1 MNYRP
6 TLIVVREGNMDDG
19 SSRPAVQGLV
29 EQYVGGTLSR
39 RQFVKGALALGLGMT
54 TIGGILAACS
64 TGTNNTSGTPKKGGT
79 LKEGYDLDF
88 SRLDPINTNWYDP
101 AFYAVYES
109 LVTNDPQG
117 NYVPQIAS
125 SWTVA
130 PDGLSVT
137 FKIRSG
143 LKFQSG
149 APLNAAAIKSVYD
162 GIADPK
168 NGSPLGSVWVPVAS
182 TDAPDD
188 TTLVIKL
195 KHPYFD
201 LFNIVKTGYWDI
213 INMAY
218 RTQLGD
224 KYGQQGVDGSGPFTL
239 TEWVPGSHTSVKRWE
254 GYPGTVTP
262 FIQNKGKPY
271 LDGINWLTIL
281 DAPQRAIQIQNGEID
296 TLRGPAF
303 QDITRLQADSNLTV
317 TQLKEWS
324 GYFFSLNFKRTDLGF
339 NDVNVRQALSHAIDR
354 ASIVKALLFSHGE
367 PLYGPI
373 TSADKSYTK
382 DVEQFNQF
390 DVAKSKSMLA
400 AAGWKAGSDGILVKN
415 GKRFSFEM
423 IIQAES
429 FNQQLGSVIQ
439 AQLKT
444 VGVDLKVSSLDRGTF
459 FNKAFANPDSVMFFY
474 LWPVPI
480 DVVTLFVNSVN
491 ANGKGPNWG
500 NAVVPQVDAAIA
512 AWQSAA
518 NQDALVAA
526 GKQFQ
531 LAIAEQLPFV
541 PVINRDAFWVNRKN
555 VHGWTPDQW
564 NLYPYYN
571 DVWLD

>member
-1 MNYRP
+1 MS
-6 TLIVVREGNMDDG
+6 DFK
-19 SSRPAVQGLV
+19 SQPAVQGLV
-29 EQYVGGTLSR
+29 AQYVDGGLSR
-39 RQFVKGALALGLGMT
+39 RLGMT
-54 TIGGILAACS
+54 TIGALLAACNS
-64 TGTNNTSGTPKKGGT
+64 TTGGGSTTPKTGGT

-117 NYVPQIAS
+117 NYVPQVAS
-125 SWTVA
+125 SWTVSG
-130 PDGLSVT
+130 DGLTVT

-143 LKFQSG
+143 LKFHSG
-149 APLNAAAIKSVYD
+149 ATLDATAIKAVYD

-168 NGSPLGSVWVPVAS
+168 NGSPLGSVWAPVAS
-182 TDAPDD
+182 TDAPDP

-213 INMAY
+213 VNMAY
-218 RTQLGD
+218 RAQLGD
-224 KYGQQGVDGSGPFTL
+224 KYGQQGVDGSGPFQL
-239 TEWVPGSHTSVKRWE
+239 VDWVPGSHTSVKRWAN
-254 GYPGTVTP
+254 YPGSVTP
-262 FIQNKGKPY
+262 SIQNKGKPY
-271 LDGINWLTIL
+271 LDGINWITIL

-303 QDITRLQADSNLTV
+303 QDIGRLQADKTLTV

-324 GYFFSLNFKRTDLGF
+324 GYFFTTNFGRTDLGF
-339 NDVNVRQALSHAIDR
+339 DKVNVRQALSHAVDR
-354 ASIVKALLFSHGE
+354 AGIVKALLFGHGE

-373 TSADKSYTK
+373 TTADKSYTK

-390 DVAKSKSMLA
+390 DVAKANSLLA
-400 AAGWKAGSDGILVKN
+400 AEGWKAGSDGILTKN
-415 GKRFSFEM
+415 GVRFAFEM

-429 FNQQLGSVIQ
+429 FNQQLGSALQ
-439 AQLKT
+439 AQMKT
-444 VGVDLKVSSLDRGTF
+444 IGVDLKVTSLDRGTF
-459 FNKAFANPDSVMFFY
+459 FNRAFAIPDSLMFFY

-480 DVVTLFVNSVN
+480 DVVTLFVNSAN
-491 ANGKGPNWG
+491 AHGKGPNWS
-500 NAVVPQVDAAIA
+500 NAVIPQMDQAVA

-518 NQDALVAA
+518 NEGQLIAA

-531 LAIAEQLPFV
+531 LAVAEQLPFV
-541 PVINRDAFWVNRKN
+541 PVINRDAFWVNRQN
-555 VHGWTPDQW
+555 VHGWHPDQW

-571 DVWLD
+571 DVWLG

>member
-1 MNYRP
+1 MIER
-6 TLIVVREGNMDDG
+6 
-19 SSRPAVQGLV
+19 SSQAAVHGLV
-29 EQYVGGTLSR
+29 SQYLDGGLSR
-39 RQFVKGALALGLGMT
+39 RQFVKGTLALGLSMT
-54 TIGGILAACS
+54 TIGALLAACS
-64 TGTNNTSGTPKKGGT
+64 NSSTNTSGTPKKGGT

-109 LVTNDPQG
+109 LVTNDAQG
-117 NYVPQIAS
+117 NYVPQIAE
-125 SWTVA
+125 SWSVSG
-130 PDGLSVT
+130 DGLKAT

-149 APLNAAAIKSVYD
+149 APLNAAAIKAVYD

-168 NGSPLGSVWVPVAS
+168 NGSPLGSIWVPVAS
-182 TDAPDD
+182 TEAPDD
-188 TTLVIKL
+188 TTLIINL

-213 INMAY
+213 VNMAF
-218 RTQLGD
+218 RAQLGD

-239 TEWVPGSHTSVKRWE
+239 TEWVPGSHTTVKRWE
-254 GYPGTVTP
+254 SYPGTVTP

-303 QDITRLQADSNLTV
+303 QDISRLQSDSNLTV
-317 TQLKEWS
+317 TKLKEWS

-339 NDVNVRQALSHAIDR
+339 DTVNVRQALSHAIDR

-390 DVAKSKSMLA
+390 DVNKAKSMLSD
-400 AAGWKAGSDGILVKN
+400 AGWKAGSDGILAKN
-415 GKRFSFEM
+415 GKRFQFEM

-518 NQDALVAA
+518 NQDQLITA

-531 LAIAEQLPFV
+531 LACAEQLPFV
-541 PVINRDAFWVNRKN
+541 PVINRDAFWVSRKN
-555 VHGWTPDQW
+555 VHGWQPDQW

>member
-1 MNYRP
+1 MSER
-6 TLIVVREGNMDDG
+6 
-19 SSRPAVQGLV
+19 SSQSAVYGLV
-29 EQYVGGTLSR
+29 SQYLDGGLSR
-39 RQFVKGALALGLGMT
+39 RQFVKGTLALGLSMT
-54 TIGGILAACS
+54 TIGALLAACTNSS
-64 TGTNNTSGTPKKGGT
+64 TSTSGTPKRGGT

-109 LVTNDPQG
+109 LVTNDANG
-117 NYVPQIAS
+117 NYVPQIAE
-125 SWTVA
+125 SWSVSG
-130 PDGLSVT
+130 DGLKAT

-149 APLNAAAIKSVYD
+149 APLNAAAIKAVYD

-168 NGSPLGSVWVPVAS
+168 NGSPLGSIWVPVAS
-182 TDAPDD
+182 TEAPDE
-188 TTLVIKL
+188 TTLIINL

-213 INMAY
+213 VNMAF
-218 RTQLGD
+218 RAQLGD
-224 KYGQQGVDGSGPFTL
+224 KYGQQGVDGSGPVTL

-254 GYPGTVTP
+254 SYPGTVTP

-271 LDGINWLTIL
+271 LDGINWLAIL

-303 QDITRLQADSNLTV
+303 QDIDRLQADSNLTV
-317 TQLKEWS
+317 TKLKEWS

-339 NDVNVRQALSHAIDR
+339 DTVNVRQALSHAIDR
-354 ASIVKALLFSHGE
+354 SSIVKALLFTHGE

-373 TSADKSYTK
+373 TSADKTYTK

-390 DVAKSKSMLA
+390 DVNKSKSMLSD
-400 AAGWKAGSDGILVKN
+400 AGWKAGSDGILVKN
-415 GKRFSFEM
+415 GKRFQFEM

-480 DVVTLFVNSVN
+480 DVVTLFVNSAN

-500 NAVVPQVDAAIA
+500 NAVVPQVDAAIT
-512 AWQSAA
+512 AWQSAG
-518 NQDALVAA
+518 NQDQLIAA

-531 LAIAEQLPFV
+531 LACAEQLPFV
-541 PVINRDAFWVNRKN
+541 PVINRDAFWVSRKR
-555 VHGWTPDQW
+555 VHGWQPDQW

>member
-1 MNYRP
+1 MNDR
-6 TLIVVREGNMDDG
+6 
-19 SSRPAVQGLV
+19 SSQAAVHGLV
-29 EQYVGGTLSR
+29 SQYLDGGLSR
-39 RQFVKGALALGLGMT
+39 RQFVKGALAIGLSMT
-54 TIGGILAACS
+54 TVGALLAACS
-64 TGTNNTSGTPKKGGT
+64 TSSNNTSTTPKVGGT

-109 LVTNDPQG
+109 LVTNDRAG
-117 NYVPQIAS
+117 KYVPQIAESWNVS
-125 SWTVA
+125 S
-130 PDGLSVT
+130 DGLTAT
-137 FKIRSG
+137 FKIRTG

-149 APLNAAAIKSVYD
+149 ATLDSTAIKAVYD

-168 NGSPLGSVWVPVAS
+168 NGSPLGSIWVPVAS
-182 TDAPDD
+182 TEAPDA
-188 TTLVIKL
+188 TTLIINL

-213 INMAY
+213 VNMAY
-218 RTQLGD
+218 RKQLGD
-224 KYGQQGVDGSGPFTL
+224 KYGQQGGDGSGPFTL
-239 TEWVPGSHTSVKRWE
+239 TEWVPGSHTAGKRWE
-254 GYPGTVTP
+254 SYPGTGSP

-271 LDGINWLTIL
+271 LDGITWTAIL

-339 NDVNVRQALSHAIDR
+339 DTVNIRQALSHAIDR
-354 ASIVKALLFSHGE
+354 ASIVKALLFTHGE

-373 TSADKSYTK
+373 TSSDKSYTK
-382 DVEQFNQF
+382 DVEKFNQF
-390 DVAKSKSMLA
+390 DVNKSKSMLSD
-400 AAGWKAGSDGILVKN
+400 AGWKAGSDGILVKN
-415 GKRFSFEM
+415 GKRFQFEM

-512 AWQSAA
+512 AWQSAPD
-518 NQDALVAA
+518 QGALVAA

-555 VHGWTPDQW
+555 VHGWHPDQW

>member
-1 MNYRP
+1 MNDR
-6 TLIVVREGNMDDG
+6 
-19 SSRPAVQGLV
+19 SSQAAVHGLV
-29 EQYVGGTLSR
+29 SQYLDGGLSR
-39 RQFVKGALALGLGMT
+39 RQFVKGTLALGLGMT
-54 TIGGILAACS
+54 TIGALLAACANS
-64 TGTNNTSGTPKKGGT
+64 NTPGSGTPKRGGT

-109 LVTNDPQG
+109 LLPNAAQG

-125 SWTVA
+125 SWKVA
-130 PDGLSVT
+130 SDGLTAT
-137 FKIRSG
+137 FKIRTG

-149 APLNAAAIKSVYD
+149 ATLDAAAIKAVYD

-182 TDAPDD
+182 TEAPDP
-188 TTLVIKL
+188 TTLIIKL

-213 INMAY
+213 VNMAF

-239 TEWVPGSHTSVKRWE
+239 TEWVPGSHTSVKRWDA
-254 GYPGTVTP
+254 YPGTVTP

-303 QDITRLQADSNLTV
+303 QDITRLQADTNLTV
-317 TQLKEWS
+317 TKLKEWS

-354 ASIVKALLFSHGE
+354 ASIVKALLFTHGE

-382 DVEQFNQF
+382 DVEQFKQF
-390 DVAKSKSMLA
+390 DVAKAKSMLS
-400 AAGWKAGSDGILVKN
+400 AAGWQAGSDGILVKG

-439 AQLKT
+439 AQLKN
-444 VGVDLKVSSLDRGTF
+444 VGVDLKVTSLDRGTF

-474 LWPVPI
+474 
-480 DVVTLFVNSVN
+480 
-491 ANGKGPNWG
+491 
-500 NAVVPQVDAAIA
+500 
-512 AWQSAA
+512 
-518 NQDALVAA
+518 
-526 GKQFQ
+526 
-531 LAIAEQLPFV
+531 
-541 PVINRDAFWVNRKN
+541 
-555 VHGWTPDQW
+555 
-564 NLYPYYN
+564 
-571 DVWLD
+571 

>member
-1 MNYRP
+1 
-6 TLIVVREGNMDDG
+6 MDDG

-29 EQYVGGTLSR
+29 EQYVGGARSR

-64 TGTNNTSGTPKKGGT
+64 TGTNTTSGTPKKGGT

-130 PDGLSVT
+130 ADGLSVT

-149 APLNAAAIKSVYD
+149 APLNATAIKAVYD

-254 GYPGTVTP
+254 DYPGTVTP

-271 LDGINWLTIL
+271 LDIS
-281 DAPQRAIQIQNGEID
+281 
-296 TLRGPAF
+296 
-303 QDITRLQADSNLTV
+303 RLQADSKLTV
-317 TQLKEWS
+317 TKLKEWS

-382 DVEQFNQF
+382 DVEKFNQF
-390 DVAKSKSMLA
+390 DVAKAKSMLD
-400 AAGWKAGSDGILVKN
+400 AAGWKAGSDGILVKG
-415 GKRFSFEM
+415 GKKFTFEM

-439 AQLKT
+439 AQLKA

-518 NQDALVAA
+518 NQDSLVAA

-555 VHGWTPDQW
+555 VHGWQPDQW

>member
-1 MNYRP
+1 MNSG
-6 TLIVVREGNMDDG
+6 I
-19 SSRPAVQGLV
+19 SQPAVHSLV
-29 EQYVGGTLSR
+29 AEYMEGGVSR

-54 TIGGILAACS
+54 TIGSLLAAC
-64 TGTNNTSGTPKKGGT
+64 TSASNSQSATPKQGGT

-109 LVTNDPQG
+109 LVTNDAQG

-125 SWTVA
+125 SWKVA
-130 PDGLSVT
+130 SDGLSVT

-149 APLNAAAIKSVYD
+149 AVLDAAAIKAVYD

-182 TDAPDD
+182 TEAPDA
-188 TTLVIKL
+188 TTLIIKL

-213 INMAY
+213 VNMAF

-254 GYPGTVTP
+254 SYPGTGSP

-303 QDITRLQADSNLTV
+303 QDIERLQADKNLTV

-324 GYFFSLNFKRTDLGF
+324 GYFLTLNFGRKDLGF
-339 NDVNVRQALSHAIDR
+339 DDVNVRQALSHAIDR
-354 ASIVKALLFSHGE
+354 PGIVKALLFSHGE

-390 DVAKSKSMLA
+390 DVGKAKSMLS
-400 AAGWKAGSDGILVKN
+400 AAGWKAGSDGILTKN
-415 GKRFSFEM
+415 GVRFAFEM

-429 FNQQLGSVIQ
+429 FNQQLGSAIQ

-444 VGVDLKVSSLDRGTF
+444 VGVDLKVTSLDRGTF
-459 FNKAFANPDSVMFFY
+459 FNRAFALPDSLMFFY

-480 DVVTLFVNSVN
+480 DVVTLFVNSAN
-491 ANGKGPNWG
+491 ANGKGPNWS
-500 NAVVPQVDAAIA
+500 NAVLPQMDAAVA

-518 NQDALVAA
+518 NEAELIAA
-526 GKQFQ
+526 GKKFQ
-531 LAIAEQLPFV
+531 LVVAEQLPFV
-541 PVINRDAFWVNRKN
+541 PIINRDAFWVSRQN
-555 VHGWTPDQW
+555 VHGWHPDQW

-571 DVWLD
+571 DVWLG

>member
-1 MNYRP
+1 MSER
-6 TLIVVREGNMDDG
+6 
-19 SSRPAVQGLV
+19 SSQAAVHGLV
-29 EQYVGGTLSR
+29 SQYLDGGLSR
-39 RQFVKGALALGLGMT
+39 RQFVKGTLALGLSMT
-54 TIGGILAACS
+54 TIGALLAACTNSS
-64 TGTNNTSGTPKKGGT
+64 TTTSGTPKRGGT

-109 LVTNDPQG
+109 LVTNDAQG
-117 NYVPQIAS
+117 NYVPQIAE
-125 SWTVA
+125 SWSVSA
-130 PDGLSVT
+130 DGLKAT

-149 APLNAAAIKSVYD
+149 ATLDAAAIKAVYD

-168 NGSPLGSVWVPVAS
+168 NGSPLGSIWVPVAS
-182 TDAPDD
+182 TEAPDA
-188 TTLVIKL
+188 TTLVINL

-213 INMAY
+213 VNMAF
-218 RTQLGD
+218 RKQLGD

-254 GYPGTVTP
+254 SYPGTVTP

-303 QDITRLQADSNLTV
+303 QDISRLEADSNLTV
-317 TQLKEWS
+317 TKLKEWS
-324 GYFFSLNFKRTDLGF
+324 GYFFSLNFRRTDLGF
-339 NDVNVRQALSHAIDR
+339 DTVNVRQALSHAIDR

-390 DVAKSKSMLA
+390 DVNKSKSMLSD
-400 AAGWKAGSDGILVKN
+400 AGWKAGADGILVKN
-415 GKRFSFEM
+415 GKRFQFEM

-512 AWQSAA
+512 AWQSAG
-518 NQDALVAA
+518 NQDQLNAA

-531 LAIAEQLPFV
+531 LACAEQLPFV
-541 PVINRDAFWVNRKN
+541 PVINRDAFWVSRKR
-555 VHGWTPDQW
+555 VHGWQPDQW

>member
-1 MNYRP
+1 MSD
-6 TLIVVREGNMDDG
+6 VG
-19 SSRPAVQGLV
+19 SQPALEGLV
-29 EQYVGGTLSR
+29 AQYVGGGLSR

-54 TIGGILAACS
+54 SIGSLLAACS
-64 TGTNNTSGTPKKGGT
+64 SSTTGGSTTPKQGGT

-130 PDGLSVT
+130 NDGLSVT

-143 LKFQSG
+143 LKFHTG
-149 APLNAAAIKSVYD
+149 AKLDATAIKAVYD

-168 NGSPLGSVWVPVAS
+168 NGSPLGSVWAPVAS
-182 TDAPDD
+182 TEAPDP

-213 INMAY
+213 VNMAY
-218 RTQLGD
+218 RAQLGD
-224 KYGQQGVDGSGPFTL
+224 KYGQQGVDGSGPFQL
-239 TEWVPGSHTSVKRWE
+239 VDWVPGSHTSVKRWE
-254 GYPGTVTP
+254 GYPGSVTP
-262 FIQNKGKPY
+262 SIQNKGKPY
-271 LDGINWLTIL
+271 LDGINWITIL

-303 QDITRLQADSNLTV
+303 QDISRLQADKNLTV

-324 GYFFSLNFKRTDLGF
+324 GYFMTTNFGRTDLGF

-354 ASIVKALLFSHGE
+354 AGIVKALLFGHGT

-373 TSADKSYTK
+373 TTADKSYTK

-390 DVAKSKSMLA
+390 DTNKSKSLLA
-400 AAGWKAGSDGILVKN
+400 AAGWKAGSDGILTKN
-415 GKRFSFEM
+415 GVRFAFEM

-429 FNQQLGSVIQ
+429 FNQQLGSAIQ
-439 AQLKT
+439 AQMKAI
-444 VGVDLKVSSLDRGTF
+444 GVDLKVTSLDRGTF
-459 FNKAFANPDSVMFFY
+459 FNRAFALPDSLMFFY

-480 DVVTLFVNSVN
+480 DVVTLFVNSAN
-491 ANGKGPNWG
+491 ANGKGPNWS
-500 NAVVPQVDAAIA
+500 NAVLPQMDQAVA

-518 NQDALVAA
+518 NEAQLNAA

-531 LAIAEQLPFV
+531 LVVAEQLPFV
-541 PVINRDAFWVNRKN
+541 PIVNRDAFWVNRPN
-555 VHGWTPDQW
+555 VHGWHPDQW

-571 DVWLD
+571 DVWIG

>member
-1 MNYRP
+1 MNYQVADGI
-6 TLIVVREGNMDDG
+6 LVREANMDDLG
-19 SSRPAVQGLV
+19 QPVVENLV
-29 EQYVGGTLSR
+29 TQYMAGGLSR

-54 TIGGILAACS
+54 AIGSLLAACS
-64 TGTNNTSGTPKKGGT
+64 SSSNSGSTTPKTGGT
-79 LKEGYDLDF
+79 LREGYDLDF

-109 LVTNDPQG
+109 LVTNDAAG
-117 NYVPQIAS
+117 NYVAQIAS
-125 SWTVA
+125 SWVVA
-130 PDGLSVT
+130 PDGKKVT

-149 APLNAAAIKSVYD
+149 ATLDAAAIKAVYD

-182 TDAPDD
+182 TEAPDA
-188 TTLVIKL
+188 TTLVINL

-213 INMAY
+213 VNMAF
-218 RTQLGD
+218 RAQLGD

-239 TEWVPGSHTSVKRWE
+239 TEWVPGSHTSVKRWDN
-254 GYPGTVTP
+254 YPGTGSP
-262 FIQNKGKPY
+262 FIQNKGKTY
-271 LDGINWLTIL
+271 LDGIKWTAIL
-281 DAPQRAIQIQNGEID
+281 DAPQRAIQIQNGVID

-303 QDITRLQADSNLTV
+303 QDITRLQADKNLTV

-324 GYFFSLNFKRTDLGF
+324 GYFFTLNFGRKDLGF
-339 NDVNVRQALSHAIDR
+339 DDVNVRQALSHAIDR
-354 ASIVKALLFSHGE
+354 GGIVKALLFSHGE

-382 DVEQFNQF
+382 DVESFNQF
-390 DVAKSKSMLA
+390 DVNKSKSMLA
-400 AAGWKAGSDGILVKN
+400 AAGWKAGSDGILTKN
-415 GKRFSFEM
+415 GVRFAFEM

-429 FNQQLGSVIQ
+429 FNQQLGSAIQ

-444 VGVDLKVSSLDRGTF
+444 VGVDLKVSALDRGTF
-459 FNKAFANPDSVMFFY
+459 FNRAFAIPDSLMFFY

-480 DVVTLFVNSVN
+480 DVVTLFVNSAN
-491 ANGKGPNWG
+491 AFGKGPNWS
-500 NAVVPQVDAAIA
+500 NAVIPKMDQAIA

-518 NQDALVAA
+518 NQNDLNAA

-531 LAIAEQLPFV
+531 LAVAEQLPFV
-541 PVINRDAFWVNRKN
+541 PIINRDAFWVNRQN
-555 VHGWTPDQW
+555 VHGWHPDQW

-571 DVWLD
+571 DVWLG

>member
-1 MNYRP
+1 MS
-6 TLIVVREGNMDDG
+6 DFK
-19 SSRPAVQGLV
+19 SQPAVQGLV
-29 EQYVGGTLSR
+29 AQYVDGGLSR

-54 TIGGILAACS
+54 TIGALLAACNS
-64 TGTNNTSGTPKKGGT
+64 TTSGGSTTPKTGGT

-117 NYVPQIAS
+117 NYVPQVAS
-125 SWTVA
+125 SWTVSG
-130 PDGLSVT
+130 DGLTVT

-143 LKFQSG
+143 LKFHSG
-149 APLNAAAIKSVYD
+149 ATLDATAIKAVYD

-168 NGSPLGSVWVPVAS
+168 NGSPLGSVWAPVAS
-182 TDAPDD
+182 TDAPDP

-213 INMAY
+213 VNMAY
-218 RTQLGD
+218 RAQLGD
-224 KYGQQGVDGSGPFTL
+224 KYGQQGVDGSGPFQL
-239 TEWVPGSHTSVKRWE
+239 VDWVPGSHTSVKRWAN
-254 GYPGTVTP
+254 YPGSVTP
-262 FIQNKGKPY
+262 SIQNKGKPY
-271 LDGINWLTIL
+271 LDGINWITIL

-303 QDITRLQADSNLTV
+303 QDIGRLQADKTLTV

-324 GYFFSLNFKRTDLGF
+324 GYFFTTNFGRTDLGF
-339 NDVNVRQALSHAIDR
+339 DKVNVRQALSHAVDR
-354 ASIVKALLFSHGE
+354 AGIVKALLFGHGE

-373 TSADKSYTK
+373 TTADKSYTK

-390 DVAKSKSMLA
+390 DVAKANSLLA
-400 AAGWKAGSDGILVKN
+400 AEGWKAGSDGILTKN
-415 GKRFSFEM
+415 GVRFAFEM

-429 FNQQLGSVIQ
+429 FNQQLGSALQ
-439 AQLKT
+439 AQMKT
-444 VGVDLKVSSLDRGTF
+444 IGVDLKVTSLDRGTF
-459 FNKAFANPDSVMFFY
+459 FNRAFAIPDSLMFFY

-480 DVVTLFVNSVN
+480 DVVTLFVNSAN
-491 ANGKGPNWG
+491 AHGKGPNWS
-500 NAVVPQVDAAIA
+500 NAVIPQMDQAVA

-518 NQDALVAA
+518 NEAQLIAA

-531 LAIAEQLPFV
+531 LAVAEQLPFV
-541 PVINRDAFWVNRKN
+541 PVINRDAFWVNRQN
-555 VHGWTPDQW
+555 VHGWHPDQW

-571 DVWLD
+571 DVWLG

>member
-1 MNYRP
+1 MSD
-6 TLIVVREGNMDDG
+6 VE
-19 SSRPAVQGLV
+19 SQPALEGLV
-29 EQYVGGTLSR
+29 SRYVEGGLSR

-54 TIGGILAACS
+54 TIGSLLAACS
-64 TGTNNTSGTPKKGGT
+64 STTTGGSTTPKVGGT

-130 PDGLSVT
+130 NDGLSVT

-143 LKFQSG
+143 LKFHTG
-149 APLNAAAIKSVYD
+149 ATLDATAIKAVYD

-168 NGSPLGSVWVPVAS
+168 NGSPLGSVWAPVAS
-182 TDAPDD
+182 TEAPDP

-213 INMAY
+213 VNMAY
-218 RTQLGD
+218 RAQLGD
-224 KYGQQGVDGSGPFTL
+224 KYGQQGVDGSGPFQL
-239 TEWVPGSHTSVKRWE
+239 VDWVPGSHTSVKRWE
-254 GYPGTVTP
+254 GYPGSVTP
-262 FIQNKGKPY
+262 SIQNKGKPY
-271 LDGINWLTIL
+271 LDGINWITIL

-303 QDITRLQADSNLTV
+303 QDISRLQADKNLTV

-324 GYFFSLNFKRTDLGF
+324 GYFMTTNFGRTDLGF

-354 ASIVKALLFSHGE
+354 PGIVKALLFDHGT

-373 TSADKSYTK
+373 TTADKSYTK

-390 DVAKSKSMLA
+390 DTNKSKSLLA
-400 AAGWKAGSDGILVKN
+400 AAGWKAGSDGILTKN
-415 GKRFSFEM
+415 GVRFAFEM

-429 FNQQLGSVIQ
+429 FNQQLGSAIQ
-439 AQLKT
+439 AQMK
-444 VGVDLKVSSLDRGTF
+444 VIGVDLKVTSLDRGTF
-459 FNKAFANPDSVMFFY
+459 FNKAFALPDSLMFFY

-480 DVVTLFVNSVN
+480 DVVTLFVNSAN
-491 ANGKGPNWG
+491 ANGKGPNWS
-500 NAVVPQVDAAIA
+500 NAVLPQMDQAVA

-518 NQDALVAA
+518 NEAQLNAA

-531 LAIAEQLPFV
+531 LVVAEQLPFV
-541 PVINRDAFWVNRKN
+541 PIVNRDAFWVNRPN
-555 VHGWTPDQW
+555 VHGWHPDQW

-571 DVWLD
+571 DVWLG

>member
-1 MNYRP
+1 MSD
-6 TLIVVREGNMDDG
+6 VE
-19 SSRPAVQGLV
+19 SQPAVQGLV
-29 EQYVGGTLSR
+29 AQYVEGGLSR

-54 TIGGILAACS
+54 TIGSLLAACS
-64 TGTNNTSGTPKKGGT
+64 SGTSGGSTTPKTGGT

-130 PDGLSVT
+130 SDGLSVT

-143 LKFQSG
+143 LKFHSG
-149 APLNAAAIKSVYD
+149 ATLDATAIKAVYD

-168 NGSPLGSVWVPVAS
+168 NGSPLGSVWAPVAS
-182 TDAPDD
+182 TDAPDP

-213 INMAY
+213 VNMAF
-218 RTQLGD
+218 RAQLGD
-224 KYGQQGVDGSGPFTL
+224 KYGQQGVDGSGPFQL
-239 TEWVPGSHTSVKRWE
+239 VDWVPGSHTSVKRWE
-254 GYPGTVTP
+254 KYPGSGTP
-262 FIQNKGKPY
+262 SIQNKGKPY
-271 LDGINWLTIL
+271 LDGINWITIL

-303 QDITRLQADSNLTV
+303 QDISRLQADKNLTV

-324 GYFFSLNFKRTDLGF
+324 GYFMTTNFGRTDLGF

-354 ASIVKALLFSHGE
+354 AGIVKALLFGHGT

-373 TSADKSYTK
+373 TTADKSYTK

-390 DVAKSKSMLA
+390 DTNKAKSLLA
-400 AAGWKAGSDGILVKN
+400 AAGWKAGSDGILTKN
-415 GKRFSFEM
+415 GVRFAFEM

-429 FNQQLGSVIQ
+429 FNQQLGSAIQ
-439 AQLKT
+439 AQMKAI
-444 VGVDLKVSSLDRGTF
+444 GVDLKVTSLDRGTF
-459 FNKAFANPDSVMFFY
+459 FNRAFALPDSLMFFY

-480 DVVTLFVNSVN
+480 DVVTLFVNSAN
-491 ANGKGPNWG
+491 ANGKGPNWS
-500 NAVVPQVDAAIA
+500 NAVIPQMDQAVA

-518 NQDALVAA
+518 NEAQLIAA
-526 GKQFQ
+526 GKKFQ
-531 LAIAEQLPFV
+531 LVVAEQLPFV
-541 PVINRDAFWVNRKN
+541 PIVNRDAFWVNRPN
-555 VHGWTPDQW
+555 VHGWHPDQW

-571 DVWLD
+571 DVWIG

>member
-1 MNYRP
+1 MNSG
-6 TLIVVREGNMDDG
+6 I
-19 SSRPAVQGLV
+19 SQPAVHSLV
-29 EQYVGGTLSR
+29 AEYLEGGVSR

-54 TIGGILAACS
+54 TIGGLLAAC
-64 TGTNNTSGTPKKGGT
+64 TSASNGQSATPKQGGT

-125 SWTVA
+125 SWTA
-130 PDGLSVT
+130 ASDGLSVT

-149 APLNAAAIKSVYD
+149 APLNASAIKAVYD

-182 TDAPDD
+182 SEAPDD

-254 GYPGTVTP
+254 NYPGTVTP

-354 ASIVKALLFSHGE
+354 ASIVKALLFTHGE

-390 DVAKSKSMLA
+390 DVAKAKSM
-400 AAGWKAGSDGILVKN
+400 
-415 GKRFSFEM
+415 
-423 IIQAES
+423 
-429 FNQQLGSVIQ
+429 
-439 AQLKT
+439 
-444 VGVDLKVSSLDRGTF
+444 
-459 FNKAFANPDSVMFFY
+459 
-474 LWPVPI
+474 
-480 DVVTLFVNSVN
+480 
-491 ANGKGPNWG
+491 
-500 NAVVPQVDAAIA
+500 AIA

-518 NQDALVAA
+518 NQDQLIAA

-531 LAIAEQLPFV
+531 LAVAEQLPFV

-555 VHGWTPDQW
+555 VHGWHPDQW

>member
-1 MNYRP
+1 
-6 TLIVVREGNMDDG
+6 
-19 SSRPAVQGLV
+19 
-29 EQYVGGTLSR
+29 
-39 RQFVKGALALGLGMT
+39 MT
-54 TIGGILAACS
+54 TIGGLLAACAGP
-64 TGTNNTSGTPKKGGT
+64 TTSQSVTPKSGGT
-79 LKEGYDLDF
+79 LREGYDLDF

-109 LVTNDPQG
+109 LVTNDSQG

-130 PDGLSVT
+130 PDGKSVT

-149 APLNAAAIKSVYD
+149 ATLDAAAIKAVYD

-182 TDAPDD
+182 TEAPDP
-188 TTLVIKL
+188 TTLVINL

-213 INMAY
+213 VNMAF
-218 RTQLGD
+218 RKQLGD

-239 TEWVPGSHTSVKRWE
+239 SEWVPGSHTSVKRWE
-254 GYPGTVTP
+254 GYPGTGTP

-271 LDGINWLTIL
+271 LDGINWLAIL

-303 QDITRLQADSNLTV
+303 QDISRLQADKNLTV

-324 GYFFSLNFKRTDLGF
+324 GYFFTLNFGRKDLGF
-339 NDVNVRQALSHAIDR
+339 DDVNVRQALSHAVDR
-354 ASIVKALLFSHGE
+354 AGIVKALLFTHGE

-390 DVAKSKSMLA
+390 DVSKSKSLLS
-400 AAGWKAGSDGILVKN
+400 AAGWKAGSDGILTKN
-415 GKRFSFEM
+415 GVRFAFEM

-429 FNQQLGSVIQ
+429 FNQQLGSVLQ

-444 VGVDLKVSSLDRGTF
+444 VGVDLKVSALDRGTF
-459 FNKAFANPDSVMFFY
+459 FNRAFAIPDSLMFFY

-480 DVVTLFVNSVN
+480 DVVTLFVNSAN
-491 ANGKGPNWG
+491 AHGKGPNWS
-500 NAVVPQVDAAIA
+500 NAVIPQMDQAIA

-518 NQDALVAA
+518 NQDQLNAA

-531 LAIAEQLPFV
+531 LAVAEQLPFV
-541 PVINRDAFWVNRKN
+541 PIINRDAFWVNRQN
-555 VHGWTPDQW
+555 VHGWHPDQW

-571 DVWLD
+571 DVWLG

>member
-1 MNYRP
+1 MS
-6 TLIVVREGNMDDG
+6 DDN
-19 SSRPAVQGLV
+19 SQPAVQGLV
-29 EQYVGGTLSR
+29 AQYMDGGLSR

-54 TIGGILAACS
+54 TIGALLAACNS
-64 TGTNNTSGTPKKGGT
+64 TSGGGSTTPKSGGT

-125 SWTVA
+125 SWTVSS
-130 PDGLSVT
+130 DGLTVT

-143 LKFQSG
+143 LKFHSG
-149 APLNAAAIKSVYD
+149 ATLDAAAIKAVYD

-182 TDAPDD
+182 TDAPDP

-213 INMAY
+213 VNMAF
-218 RTQLGD
+218 RAQLGD
-224 KYGQQGVDGSGPFTL
+224 KYGQQGVDGSGPFQL
-239 TEWVPGSHTSVKRWE
+239 VDWVPGSHTSVKRWE
-254 GYPGTVTP
+254 GYPGSGTP
-262 FIQNKGKPY
+262 SIQNKGKAY
-271 LDGINWLTIL
+271 LDGIKWIAIL

-303 QDITRLQADSNLTV
+303 QDISRLQSDKNLTV

-324 GYFFSLNFKRTDLGF
+324 GYFMTTNFGRTDLGF

-354 ASIVKALLFSHGE
+354 AGIVKALLFDHGT

-373 TSADKSYTK
+373 TTADKSYTK
-382 DVEQFNQF
+382 DVEQFNQY
-390 DVAKSKSMLA
+390 DPNKSKSLLA
-400 AAGWKAGSDGILVKN
+400 AAGWKAGSDGILTKN
-415 GKRFSFEM
+415 GVRFAFEM

-429 FNQQLGSVIQ
+429 FNQQLGSAIQ
-439 AQLKT
+439 AQMKAI
-444 VGVDLKVSSLDRGTF
+444 GVDLKVTSLDRGTF
-459 FNKAFANPDSVMFFY
+459 VNRAFAIPDSLMFFY

-480 DVVTLFVNSVN
+480 DVVTLFVNSAN
-491 ANGKGPNWG
+491 ANGKGPNWS
-500 NAVVPQVDAAIA
+500 NAVLPQMDQAVA
-512 AWQSAA
+512 AWQGAA
-518 NQDALVAA
+518 NEAQLIAA

-531 LAIAEQLPFV
+531 LVVAEQLPFI
-541 PVINRDAFWVNRKN
+541 PIINRDAFWVNRQN
-555 VHGWTPDQW
+555 VHGWHPDQW

-571 DVWLD
+571 DVWIG

>member
-1 MNYRP
+1 M
-6 TLIVVREGNMDDG
+6 VRGDAAMGDANMQP
-19 SSRPAVQGLV
+19 SVQGLV
-29 EQYVGGTLSR
+29 EQYLGGGLSR
-39 RQFVKGALALGLGMT
+39 RQFVKGAVALGLGMT
-54 TIGGILAACS
+54 TIGSLLAACNSSSS
-64 TGTNNTSGTPKKGGT
+64 TSTSTTPKVGGT

-149 APLNAAAIKSVYD
+149 APLNAAAIKAVYD

-168 NGSPLGSVWVPVAS
+168 NGSPLGSIWVPVAS
-182 TDAPDD
+182 TEAPDD
-188 TTLVIKL
+188 TTLIIKL
-195 KHPYFD
+195 KHAYFD

-218 RTQLGD
+218 RKQLGD

-239 TEWVPGSHTSVKRWE
+239 VDWVPVSHTSVKRWD

-262 FIQNKGKPY
+262 FIPNKGKPY
-271 LDGINWLTIL
+271 LDGITWLTIL

-303 QDITRLQADSNLTV
+303 QDIATLQANKDLTV

-324 GYFFSLNFKRTDLGF
+324 GYFFTLNFDKTELGF
-339 NDVNVRQALSHAIDR
+339 NDVNVRQALSHAVDR
-354 ASIVKALLFSHGE
+354 AGIVKALLFNYGE

-390 DVAKSKSMLA
+390 DTGKANSLLA

-415 GKRFSFEM
+415 GTKFSFEM
-423 IIQAES
+423 IIEAGS
-429 FNQQLGSVIQ
+429 FNQLLGSAIQ

-444 VGVDLKVSSLDRGTF
+444 VGVDLKVTSLDLGTF
-459 FNKAFANPDSVMFFY
+459 FNKAFANPDSVLFYY

-491 ANGKGPNWG
+491 AHGKGPNWG
-500 NAVVPQVDAAIA
+500 NAVVPEVDAAIA

-518 NQDALVAA
+518 DQNALVAA

-531 LAIAEQLPFV
+531 LAVAEKLPFV
-541 PVINRDAFWVNRKN
+541 PIINKDAFWVNRKT
-555 VHGWTPDQW
+555 VHNWTPDQW

-571 DVWLD
+571 GVWKE

>member
-1 MNYRP
+1 MS
-6 TLIVVREGNMDDG
+6 DFK
-19 SSRPAVQGLV
+19 SQPAVQGLV
-29 EQYVGGTLSR
+29 AQYVDGGLSR

-54 TIGGILAACS
+54 TIGALLAACN
-64 TGTNNTSGTPKKGGT
+64 TTTSGGSTTPKSGGT
-79 LKEGYDLDF
+79 LREGYDLDF

-117 NYVPQIAS
+117 NYVAQIAS
-125 SWTVA
+125 TWTVSS
-130 PDGLSVT
+130 DGLTVT

-143 LKFQSG
+143 LKFHSG
-149 APLNAAAIKSVYD
+149 ATLDATAIKAVYD

-182 TDAPDD
+182 TEAPDP
-188 TTLVIKL
+188 TTLVIRL

-213 INMAY
+213 VNMAY
-218 RTQLGD
+218 RAQLGD

-239 TEWVPGSHTSVKRWE
+239 TEWVPGSHTLVKRWE
-254 GYPGTVTP
+254 NYPGSVTP
-262 FIQNKGKPY
+262 SIQNKGKPY
-271 LDGINWLTIL
+271 LDAINWITIL

-303 QDITRLQADSNLTV
+303 QDISRLQADKTLTV

-324 GYFFSLNFKRTDLGF
+324 GYFMTTNFGRTDLGF

-354 ASIVKALLFSHGE
+354 AGIVKALLFSHGT

-373 TSADKSYTK
+373 TTADKSYTK

-390 DVAKSKSMLA
+390 DTNKSNSLLA
-400 AAGWKAGSDGILVKN
+400 AAGWKAGSDGILTKN
-415 GKRFSFEM
+415 GVRFAFEM

-429 FNQQLGSVIQ
+429 FNQQLGSAIQ
-439 AQLKT
+439 AQMKAI
-444 VGVDLKVSSLDRGTF
+444 GVDLKVTSLDRGTF
-459 FNKAFANPDSVMFFY
+459 FNRAFALPDSLMFFY

-480 DVVTLFVNSVN
+480 DVVTLFVNSAN
-491 ANGKGPNWG
+491 ANGKGPNWS
-500 NAVVPQVDAAIA
+500 NAVIPQMDQAVA

-518 NQDALVAA
+518 NEAQLIAA

-531 LAIAEQLPFV
+531 LVVAEQLPFV
-541 PVINRDAFWVNRKN
+541 PIINRDAFWVNRQN
-555 VHGWTPDQW
+555 VHGWHPDQW

-571 DVWLD
+571 DVWIG